1 MHLKKVMNNKR
12 GFSYIIT
19 CVIIL
24 VVVMIVFITLQYA
37 YVFHVAREQKN
48 ETQLK
53 LDGYVTRCAI
63 ENYDA
68 LKQGDAWNEY
78 IDRNELV
85 AGAYSV
91 LSFQTIITSEY
102 NTPVAVTG
110 KYDMSRPTI
119 SPLGGDAF
127 GVVVQYEIKIPYEL
141 FNQAFSVTVPVEI
154 VSRYTKK

>member
-1 MHLKKVMNNKR
+1 MKKVMNNKR

-24 VVVMIVFITLQYA
+24 IVVMIVFVTLQYA

-68 LKQGDAWNEY
+68 LKQGNAWNEY

-91 LSFQTIITSEY
+91 LGITLEY
-102 NTPVAVTG
+102 NTPIVVAG

-119 SPLGGDAF
+119 LPLDEDAF

>member
-1 MHLKKVMNNKR
+1 MKKVMNNKR

-24 VVVMIVFITLQYA
+24 IVVMIVFVTLQYA
-37 YVFHVAREQKN
+37 YVFHIAREQKN

-68 LKQGDAWNEY
+68 LKQGNAWNEY

-91 LSFQTIITSEY
+91 LGITLEY
-102 NTPVAVTG
+102 NTLVAVTG

>member
-1 MHLKKVMNNKR
+1 MKKVMNNKR

-24 VVVMIVFITLQYA
+24 IVVMIVFVTLQYA

-68 LKQGDAWNEY
+68 LKQGNAWNEY

-91 LSFQTIITSEY
+91 LGITSEY
-102 NTPVAVTG
+102 NTPIVVAG

-119 SPLGGDAF
+119 LPLDEDAF